1 MYISIYVCMSNWKS
15 IAIQTAATKFP
26 SALPPCAMLRTTC
39 NTSRRLA
46 KRNWALLSTRC
57 GPSFE
62 ASCCQRRLQ
71 LVPWG
76 SSDWLPLKKLQ
87 VKVVESKP
95 IKKIHKRSQKTEMV
109 LLSMYR
115 CDSSILKLGGIWAL
129 PWQNDTIYFWGS
141 LGLGMQ
147 LPRWKS
153 P

>member
-1 MYISIYVCMSNWKS
+1 MYVQLKIHCNSTY
-15 IAIQTAATKFP
+15 QTAATKSP
-26 SALPPCAMLRTTC
+26 SALLPCAMLRTTC

-62 ASCCQRRLQ
+62 ASCCQLRRLQ

-76 SSDWLPLKKLQ
+76 SSDWLPLKELQ

-109 LLSMYR
+109 FLSMYR
-115 CDSSILKLGGIWAL
+115 YDSSILKLGGIWAL

>member
-1 MYISIYVCMSNWKS
+1 
-15 IAIQTAATKFP
+15 
-26 SALPPCAMLRTTC
+26 MLRTTC

-62 ASCCQRRLQ
+62 ASCCQLRHLQ

-76 SSDWLPLKKLQ
+76 SSDWLPLKELQ

-115 CDSSILKLGGIWAL
+115 CDSSI
-129 PWQNDTIYFWGS
+129 
-141 LGLGMQ
+141 
-147 LPRWKS
+147 
-153 P
+153 